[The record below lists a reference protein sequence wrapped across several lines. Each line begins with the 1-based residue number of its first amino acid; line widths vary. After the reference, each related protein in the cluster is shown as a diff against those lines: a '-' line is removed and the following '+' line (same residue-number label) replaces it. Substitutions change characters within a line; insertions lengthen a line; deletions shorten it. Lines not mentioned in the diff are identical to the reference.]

1 MGTGQIADRRDLCG
15 SKALS
20 STVGYFHY
28 LTCPQ
33 RGPPLREGANGDRSG
48 DRSNCGPTRFMR
60 LESTKFY
67 SRILPLFDLSPTRPP
82 LRGQGDR
89 SNCGP
94 TRFMRLE
101 STKLY
106 SRILPLFD
114 LSPTRPLVP
123 RFFPYQS

>member
-1 MGTGQIADRRDLCG
+1 VTAYRKVLLGDGNQTIKRMVCTLERRPAVSSSRSIDANSG
-15 SKALS
+15 SRPKF
-20 STVGYFHY
+20 V
-28 LTCPQ
+28 Q
-33 RGPPLREGANGDRSG
+33 EGANGDRS
-48 DRSNCGPTRFMR
+48 
-60 LESTKFY
+60 
-67 SRILPLFDLSPTRPP
+67 
-82 LRGQGDR
+82 GDR